1 MQRGRETGNSM
12 IFDIVVILAL
22 AASAA
27 IAYLRGF
34 TREFLTILGIVG
46 GLAAAYIFGPM
57 FQPLVRGFFGAQD
70 GPDAARFLDLIPY
83 PLIADVLTYGTIF
96 VLVVVVLSLF
106 SHWLSEIISNIGLG
120 PVDRVAGVAFGLAR
134 GVVLLSIL
142 YLPVHLIIEDPV
154 KAEWF
159 KGSRTQGYIAGA
171 AESIAS
177 AVPGIKEHGEDSA
190 KDVTRTAEKA
200 KETHDLFSSF
210 GLFGSE
216 DKDKKKTENGADQNE
231 IAPAAGQDRT
241 DSGYNDR
248 ERRGLENLIEQKSGF
263 NE

>member
-1 MQRGRETGNSM
+1 M
-12 IFDIVVILAL
+12 IFDIIVILAL
-22 AASAA
+22 VASAA

-46 GLAAAYIFGPM
+46 GLAAAYVFGPM
-57 FQPLVRGFFGAQD
+57 SQPVVRGFFGAQD

-120 PVDRVAGVAFGLAR
+120 PVDRTAGVAFGLVR
-134 GVVLLSIL
+134 GVVLLSVL

-171 AESIAS
+171 AERIAA
-177 AVPGIKEHGEDSA
+177 AVPGIKDKTDAAEEKVTQTAA
-190 KDVTRTAEKA
+190 KAR
-200 KETHDLFSSF
+200 ETHDLFSGF
-210 GLFGSE
+210 GLFGSGDGE
-216 DKDKKKTENGADQNE
+216 KKEEGENPND
-231 IAPAAGQDRT
+231 IAPAAGQDRS